1 MRILVTGGAGF
12 IGAHLINDLQADGFE
27 VIGLDNYC
35 GALYDPKLKE
45 ERVAFMDI
53 GVQRVDMKHFPSLD
67 DAFNIVK
74 PNIVIHLGA
83 LAGVRDSYGKER
95 EYIRNNIDA
104 TQNLIDCCKMYG
116 VSRILYASTSCIY
129 AGSPLPWR
137 EDRVTGEQLNAYG
150 YTKRCNEMMFKSSGL
165 DTVGMRFFTV
175 YGHWGRPDMALY
187 QFTHNILEGLPIQA
201 FNNGNMKRDFTHISD
216 IVAGIKCI
224 LFNETPKNEIYNIG
238 RGKQVDLMKFI
249 DCIGQCVGRKPII
262 ELAPKH
268 PADTLETW
276 SDTTKLQK
284 LGYKPIVD
292 MEQGVSSFVR
302 WYKEFYQTEW
312 I

>member
-95 EYIRNNIDA
+95 EYIRCDS
-104 TQNLIDCCKMYG
+104 TQG
-116 VSRILYASTSCIY
+116 
-129 AGSPLPWR
+129 
-137 EDRVTGEQLNAYG
+137 
-150 YTKRCNEMMFKSSGL
+150 
-165 DTVGMRFFTV
+165 
-175 YGHWGRPDMALY
+175 
-187 QFTHNILEGLPIQA
+187 PIQHRLS
-201 FNNGNMKRDFTHISD
+201 N
-216 IVAGIKCI
+216 
-224 LFNETPKNEIYNIG
+224 Y
-238 RGKQVDLMKFI
+238 
-249 DCIGQCVGRKPII
+249 
-262 ELAPKH
+262 LARH
-268 PADTLETW
+268 QFLR
-276 SDTTKLQK
+276 
-284 LGYKPIVD
+284 LG
-292 MEQGVSSFVR
+292 
-302 WYKEFYQTEW
+302 T
-312 I
+312 